1 MSRRDQRKLA
11 RLHAREASS
20 QDSDEQANLSIA
32 GKIPRRPVSRV
43 INLIQFLSSYDN
55 DVGEIENALAG
66 LQERDQRIKSLT
78 TTIRELKRSNN
89 EEIQGLQAKAEEASK
104 SLTELEKQK
113 ADLKEDQ
120 EKLSKRIKQEKIKQM
135 SFIQEEQIKFDKR
148 LKEEREKL
156 VESNA
161 SEFERVR
168 RENATLNEKIV
179 TLSEEKA
186 RIEKTLKLYVQNSE
200 SLESQVDDLKSRYP
214 TQSLPIEH

>member
-1 MSRRDQRKLA
+1 M
-11 RLHAREASS
+11 
-20 QDSDEQANLSIA
+20 
-32 GKIPRRPVSRV
+32 
-43 INLIQFLSSYDN
+43 
-55 DVGEIENALAG
+55 GEIENALAS

-78 TTIRELKRSNN
+78 TTIRELKHSNN
-89 EEIQGLQAKAEEASK
+89 EEIQGFQAKAEEASK

-113 ADLKEDQ
+113 AVLKEDQ
-120 EKLSKRIKQEKIKQM
+120 EKLSKLMKQEKIKQM
-135 SFIQEEQIKFDKR
+135 SFIQEQQIKFDKR
-148 LKEEREKL
+148 LKEESEKF
-156 VESNA
+156 VKSKA
-161 SEFERVR
+161 SEFEQVK